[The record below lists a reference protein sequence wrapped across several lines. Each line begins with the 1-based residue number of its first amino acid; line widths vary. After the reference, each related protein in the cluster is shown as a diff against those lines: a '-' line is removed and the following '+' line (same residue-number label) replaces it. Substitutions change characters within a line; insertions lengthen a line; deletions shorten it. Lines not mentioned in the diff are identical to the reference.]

1 MSFLSAEDKNF
12 DEFCE
17 QVLKYLQLKEEIEY
31 GLRKVTHF
39 TLTYFLFVF
48 FLNLFYHFLKTSL
61 NFSISFQSISV
72 SKQYTI

>member
-31 GLRKVTHF
+31 GLRKVMQF
-39 TLTYFLFVF
+39 TFHYFLFVF
-48 FLNLFYHFLKTSL
+48 FSKYILPFFKNKLKKF
-61 NFSISFQSISV
+61 NIISV
-72 SKQYTI
+72 NQCK